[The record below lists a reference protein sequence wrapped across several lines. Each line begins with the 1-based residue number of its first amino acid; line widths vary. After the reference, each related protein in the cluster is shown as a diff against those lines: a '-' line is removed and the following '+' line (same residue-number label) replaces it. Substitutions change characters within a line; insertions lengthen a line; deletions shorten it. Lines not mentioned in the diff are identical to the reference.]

1 MQTFDTFWIAQQL
14 GYLKITPGPGNVPAA
29 GFIFPNEPEAQK
41 TDVTV
46 PPSTSGPILTSTMD
60 TLSSA
65 GAGTASTVA
74 PGQRLHSIL
83 SFIKDSLIPNLFSEE
98 QLSLIH

>member
-29 GFIFPNEPEAQK
+29 GFIFPNELEAPK
-41 TDVTV
+41 TV
-46 PPSTSGPILTSTMD
+46 PPSTSGPSLTSTMA

-65 GAGTASTVA
+65 GAGDASTVA